1 MIKFILQ
8 IIIVP
13 IDNRIEVAIHYEIKR
28 SPKLIVQNAL
38 GSGGHLVVS
47 SKEIFSIVGR
57 DWGLGCKHA
66 SAIFIMWTT
75 PSAAPFLGSEMR
87 WSNTSFN
94 GVCWAIGGIDDDD
107 EDPGDKSAE
116 MRSPGC
122 LPVITS
128 IVTTPKL

>member
-28 SPKLIVQNAL
+28 SPKLIVQNAF

-87 WSNTSFN
+87 
-94 GVCWAIGGIDDDD
+94 
-107 EDPGDKSAE
+107 
-116 MRSPGC
+116 
-122 LPVITS
+122 
-128 IVTTPKL
+128 

>member
-1 MIKFILQ
+1 MKFILQ
-8 IIIVP
+8 KFIVP
-13 IDNRIEVAIHYEIKR
+13 IDNWKEVAIHYEIKR

-38 GSGGHLVVS
+38 GSGGHLAVS

-66 SAIFIMWTT
+66 SAIFIMWTM
-75 PSAAPFLGSEMR
+75 PSAAAFSGSDMR

-107 EDPGDKSAE
+107 KDPGDKSAE